1 MGQKVN
7 PHGLRVGVIKDW
19 NTRWYADKKNFA
31 DNLVSDAKLRK
42 MIKELEFV
50 DDKSKKPVK
59 LYDAGISSIEI
70 ERRFDNEKARVTV
83 TLNVAKP
90 GIVIGANGANIEK
103 IKAAIVK
110 ELGAQNAQV
119 ILNVQEIKNPDL
131 DAQLVA
137 ENIAA
142 QLENRVSFRR
152 AMKKCLQSS
161 MRAGAKGIK
170 TSVAGRLGGA
180 DIARSEGYHE
190 GSIPLQTLRADIDY
204 GFAEAATTFGR
215 IGVKVWIY
223 KGEVLT
229 QTLRTTPRTLDT
241 TKPYEERRERRPR
254 RDGDRRPRR
263 DGQGGYQR
271 REGGFNRNGNRP
283 QGDRP
288 QGGYRKPAEN
298 KEGGAQ

>member
-7 PHGLRVGVIKDW
+7 PHGARVGVIKDW
-19 NTRWYADKKNFA
+19 STRWYADKNHFA
-31 DNLVSDAKLRK
+31 ENLVSDAKLRK
-42 MIKELEFV
+42 MIKNLEFT
-50 DDKSKKPVK
+50 DDKSKKTVK
-59 LYDAGISSIEI
+59 LYDAGVSAIDI
-70 ERRFDNEKARVTV
+70 ERRFDNDKTRVMV
-83 TLNVAKP
+83 TMNVAKP

-103 IKAAIVK
+103 IKAAIAK
-110 ELGAQNAQV
+110 ELGSNAQV

-142 QLENRVSFRR
+142 QLEGRVSFRR

-170 TSVAGRLGGA
+170 TSVSGRLGGA

-204 GFAEAATTFGR
+204 GTAEAKTAYGR

-223 KGEVLT
+223 KGQVLPT
-229 QTLRTTPRTLDT
+229 AKKAPAKT
-241 TKPYEERRERRPR
+241 
-254 RDGDRRPRR
+254 
-263 DGQGGYQR
+263 
-271 REGGFNRNGNRP
+271 EGG
-283 QGDRP
+283 
-288 QGGYRKPAEN
+288 K
-298 KEGGAQ
+298 

>member
-7 PHGLRVGVIKDW
+7 PHGARVGVIKDW
-19 NTRWYADKKNFA
+19 STRWYADKKNFA

-42 MIKELEFV
+42 MIKNLEFV

-59 LYDAGISSIEI
+59 LYDAGISHVDI
-70 ERRFDNEKARVTV
+70 ERRFDNDKTRVMV
-83 TLNVAKP
+83 TMNVAKP

-103 IKAAIVK
+103 IKAALAK
-110 ELGAQNAQV
+110 ELGNNAQV
-119 ILNVQEIKNPDL
+119 ILNVQEIKNPDM

-170 TSVAGRLGGA
+170 TSVSGRLGGA

-204 GFAEAATTFGR
+204 GFAEAKTAYGR
-215 IGVKVWIY
+215 LGVKVWIY
-223 KGEVLT
+223 KGQVLPT
-229 QTLRTTPRTLDT
+229 AKKVPAKT
-241 TKPYEERRERRPR
+241 
-254 RDGDRRPRR
+254 
-263 DGQGGYQR
+263 
-271 REGGFNRNGNRP
+271 EGG
-283 QGDRP
+283 
-288 QGGYRKPAEN
+288 K
-298 KEGGAQ
+298 

>member
-7 PHGLRVGVIKDW
+7 PHGARVGVIKDW
-19 NTRWYADKKNFA
+19 STRWYADKKNFA

-42 MIKELEFV
+42 MIKTLEFT
-50 DDKSKKPVK
+50 DDKMKKPVR
-59 LYDAGISSIEI
+59 LSDAGVSDIAI
-70 ERRFDNEKARVTV
+70 ERRFDNDKTRVTV

-110 ELGAQNAQV
+110 ELGAKAQV
-119 ILNVQEIKNPDL
+119 ILNVQEIKNPDV

-170 TSVAGRLGGA
+170 TSVSGRLGGA

-204 GFAEAATTFGR
+204 GFAEAKTAYGR
-215 IGVKVWIY
+215 LGVKVWIY
-223 KGEVLT
+223 KGQVLPT
-229 QTLRTTPRTLDT
+229 AKKAPAKT
-241 TKPYEERRERRPR
+241 
-254 RDGDRRPRR
+254 
-263 DGQGGYQR
+263 
-271 REGGFNRNGNRP
+271 EGG
-283 QGDRP
+283 
-288 QGGYRKPAEN
+288 K
-298 KEGGAQ
+298 

>member
-7 PHGLRVGVIKDW
+7 PHGARVGVIKDW
-19 NTRWYADKKNFA
+19 STRWYADKKNFA

-42 MIKELEFV
+42 MIKNLEFT
-50 DDKSKKPVK
+50 DDKSKKTVK
-59 LYDAGISSIEI
+59 LYDAGVSAIDI
-70 ERRFDNEKARVTV
+70 ERRFDNDKTRVMV
-83 TLNVAKP
+83 TMNVAKP

-103 IKAAIVK
+103 IKAAIAK
-110 ELGAQNAQV
+110 ELGPNAQV

-142 QLENRVSFRR
+142 QLEGRVSFRR

-170 TSVAGRLGGA
+170 TSVSGRLGGA

-204 GFAEAATTFGR
+204 GFAEAKTAYGR

-223 KGEVLT
+223 KGQVLPT
-229 QTLRTTPRTLDT
+229 AKKAPAKT
-241 TKPYEERRERRPR
+241 
-254 RDGDRRPRR
+254 
-263 DGQGGYQR
+263 
-271 REGGFNRNGNRP
+271 EGG
-283 QGDRP
+283 
-288 QGGYRKPAEN
+288 K
-298 KEGGAQ
+298 